1 MNKVPDPHQ
10 HACVCLHAFAACMQ
24 LNAFACMHVV
34 SCIFMHACGC
44 MQIHACVRTVILYDF
59 ESITMFTLVARAHSV
74 ATGAPRYRFHRLDP
88 GRLSGKFGSEIVPLQ
103 RSPQPGGVPG
113 SYMHAW

>member
-1 MNKVPDPHQ
+1 MRAVVTAEVARLLLLPDWPVD
-10 HACVCLHAFAACMQ
+10 AY
-24 LNAFACMHVV
+24 
-34 SCIFMHACGC
+34 
-44 MQIHACVRTVILYDF
+44 TVILLDI
-59 ESITMFTLVARAHSV
+59 ESITMFTLTASAHSA
-74 ATGAPRYRFHRLDP
+74 ATGAPRYRFHRLDL